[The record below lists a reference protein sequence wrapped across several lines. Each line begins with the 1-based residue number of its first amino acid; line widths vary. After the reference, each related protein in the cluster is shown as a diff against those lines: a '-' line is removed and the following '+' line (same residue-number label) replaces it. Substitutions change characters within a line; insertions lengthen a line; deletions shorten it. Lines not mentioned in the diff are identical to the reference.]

1 MKIVVRGEISTEK
14 ERLVSNFDRVE
25 TLLAFIAPPVRIFI
39 RACFFFF
46 FSVSS
51 ISISRRPITELDY
64 VRLIN
69 LNIEARSHAVGG

>member
-1 MKIVVRGEISTEK
+1 MKIIVRGEISTEK

-25 TLLAFIAPPVRIFI
+25 TLLAFIAPSVRIFI
-39 RACFFFF
+39 RACFFF